1 MLNLRTKKFAL
12 SATKK
17 NNILILVFSE
27 KSYWTNNK
35 KTIAPPP
42 LQVKWS
48 VPNICNRS
56 PVYVEKREELAVCTN
71 NETRGQSIARLKLP
85 VDIAKTQTSFNN
97 LF

>member
-17 NNILILVFSE
+17 NNILIL
-27 KSYWTNNK
+27 
-35 KTIAPPP
+35 
-42 LQVKWS
+42 
-48 VPNICNRS
+48 
-56 PVYVEKREELAVCTN
+56 
-71 NETRGQSIARLKLP
+71 ARLKLP